1 MGIPIYSKTLDLCTL
16 LSEAHA
22 KDPAIQECPIK
33 PYTQKKV
40 TFNEMIPNTF
50 TSGTAN
56 VTDQSGNVVQCVQ
69 FDMKISDGSIVAPYI
84 PHVPLWACGRVCL
97 GPQSRG
103 SSSGCAPPLL
113 KRPHMFLLHA
123 TLHWCPSFLCKGNPP
138 PCCTGEAVLLAVG
151 TFFLPRPPNERLS
164 ACSP

>member
-1 MGIPIYSKTLDLCTL
+1 MLARDRFDVQPALPSPPSQVDLKYGIIPIYSKTLDLCTL

-50 TSGTAN
+50 PSGTYKGTAN

-69 FDMKISDGSIVAPYI
+69 FDMKISDGNIVAPYI
-84 PHVPLWACGRVCL
+84 PHVPL
-97 GPQSRG
+97 
-103 SSSGCAPPLL
+103 
-113 KRPHMFLLHA
+113 
-123 TLHWCPSFLCKGNPP
+123 
-138 PCCTGEAVLLAVG
+138 
-151 TFFLPRPPNERLS
+151 
-164 ACSP
+164 